1 MSEQTQMAPTPEEA
15 TTPIAAPA
23 SAAALGEH
31 QIFQTS
37 SKLAPPRSLGNGQDG
52 HSSNDGHTVEFGVLR
67 QVPMTVQ
74 VEVGRTSMT
83 LGEVLDELEVG
94 SSIRLDRHA
103 GDPVEVYINGALFA
117 RAEVVVLQD
126 QIGARII
133 ELVDPA
139 QNSRPSGLR

>member
-1 MSEQTQMAPTPEEA
+1 MSEQTQMAPTHEESA
-15 TTPIAAPA
+15 TALPSAPINIGKTDQAMFHN
-23 SAAALGEH
+23 SA
-31 QIFQTS
+31 
-37 SKLAPPRSLGNGQDG
+37 KLAAVRPHEDGNGA
-52 HSSNDGHTVEFGVLR
+52 STVEFGVLR

-139 QNSRPSGLR
+139 HNTRPSGLR

>member
-1 MSEQTQMAPTPEEA
+1 MSEQSN
-15 TTPIAAPA
+15 PA
-23 SAAALGEH
+23 SAPEQSASGAVAQPKVLPSAG
-31 QIFQTS
+31 
-37 SKLAPPRSLGNGQDG
+37 GGVD
-52 HSSNDGHTVEFGVLR
+52 FGVLR

-139 QNSRPSGLR
+139 QNSRPSGLH

>member
-1 MSEQTQMAPTPEEA
+1 MSEQTQMAPMPEDSVTA
-15 TTPIAAPA
+15 IPA
-23 SAAALGEH
+23 VAINPGKSEH

-37 SKLAPPRSLGNGQDG
+37 SKLTAARPRGDGKDNGN
-52 HSSNDGHTVEFGVLR
+52 VEFGVLR

>member
-1 MSEQTQMAPTPEEA
+1 MSEQTQMAPTPEDS
-15 TTPIAAPA
+15 A
-23 SAAALGEH
+23 SGIPPSAVNVGKTEKK
-31 QIFQTS
+31 IFQTS
-37 SKLAPPRSLGNGQDG
+37 SKVAAAAASVPHQANAGGN
-52 HSSNDGHTVEFGVLR
+52 VEFGVLR

>member
-1 MSEQTQMAPTPEEA
+1 MSEQTQIIPTHED
-15 TTPIAAPA
+15 
-23 SAAALGEH
+23 SAAAPPSAAINLAKTE
-31 QIFQTS
+31 QNVFQS
-37 SKLAPPRSLGNGQDG
+37 SAKLTATRPRENGNGA
-52 HSSNDGHTVEFGVLR
+52 STVEFGVLR

-103 GDPVEVYINGALFA
+103 GNPVEVYINGALFA

-133 ELVDPA
+133 ELVDPD

>member
-1 MSEQTQMAPTPEEA
+1 MSEQTQMTPTPENTAIPAPVA
-15 TTPIAAPA
+15 T
-23 SAAALGEH
+23 AALGEH

-37 SKLAPPRSLGNGQDG
+37 SKLAAPRPLGDGNNG
-52 HSSNDGHTVEFGVLR
+52 HNVEFGVLR

>member
-1 MSEQTQMAPTPEEA
+1 MAPTPDENMAAMPAPGA
-15 TTPIAAPA
+15 T
-23 SAAALGEH
+23 AALGEH

-37 SKLAPPRSLGNGQDG
+37 GKLAAARPIGNGSDT
-52 HSSNDGHTVEFGVLR
+52 HTVEFGVLR

>member
-1 MSEQTQMAPTPEEA
+1 MSEQSQTAPTPEGI
-15 TTPIAAPA
+15 TGTLP
-23 SAAALGEH
+23 SAAIGVASGEK
-31 QIFQTS
+31 IFQNSGKRVVARPAENT
-37 SKLAPPRSLGNGQDG
+37 N
-52 HSSNDGHTVEFGVLR
+52 NVEFGVLR

-133 ELVDPA
+133 ELIDPA